1 MKGRIHEK
9 ISQMEMDHIRLKDS
23 ASSQQPAS
31 TKVGQIIDVP
41 KKIRRMLAGREK
53 RVVLFSN
60 KPLRPSAVLVPIYKK
75 NGEYHVLLTRR
86 TEELEYHKG
95 QICFPGG
102 SHHEDDESLKET
114 ALREAYEEV
123 GIRPEDVEI
132 LGELDSTGTLTSNFL
147 ITPFVGI
154 IPYPYDFTVSKYE
167 IAELVE
173 VPLSALADDGNYW
186 EEIRSVGGMNG
197 KATFFTYK
205 DKVVWG
211 ATARVLK
218 QLAELVFKEADDA
231 TLN

>member
-1 MKGRIHEK
+1 M
-9 ISQMEMDHIRLKDS
+9 
-23 ASSQQPAS
+23 
-31 TKVGQIIDVP
+31 DVP

-60 KPLRPSAVLVPIYKK
+60 RPLRPSAVLVPIYKK

-102 SHHEDDESLKET
+102 SHHEDDGSLKET

-154 IPYPYDFTVSKYE
+154 IPYPYEFTVSKYE

-186 EEIRSVGGMNG
+186 EETRSVGGVNG
-197 KATFFTYK
+197 KATFFKYK

-211 ATARVLK
+211 ATASVLK
-218 QLAELVFKEADDA
+218 QFAELVFKEADDTA
-231 TLN
+231 NSN